1 MIDNKLQSL
10 IEKIANDSGWNICT
24 QLDDDVCIFNNSYF
38 PTAVYITIDEK
49 SNFLIS
55 FSDKINLLEI
65 INTSGEYQKPL
76 NDDTVV
82 IDNKIIAKDKVSL
95 SKILFR
101 ASELIYS
108 EPSNPLREFEE
119 EVKKELSTLK
129 AKGEIITTEREA
141 TVKQRVGQ
149 DKYRTAQLKYWG
161 NACAVTGCDVEVVLR
176 ASHAK
181 PWSDCKTDDERLDV
195 YNGFLLSADL
205 DALFDKGL
213 ISFTFDGEIMVS
225 PKIHHKQREILHL
238 TSDLKLRWIQEE
250 HYKYLDYH
258 HKYVWKN

>member
-1 MIDNKLQSL
+1 MIDNTMKSI

-24 QLDDDVCIFNNSYF
+24 QLDDDKCIFNNSYF
-38 PTAVYITIDEK
+38 STSVHITIDEEH
-49 SNFLIS
+49 NYLIS
-55 FSDKINLLEI
+55 FSDKINLSEI
-65 INTSGEYQKPL
+65 VNTAGIAQKPL
-76 NDDTVV
+76 ADDTIV
-82 IDNKIIAKDKVSL
+82 IGNIIIAKNKGSL

-108 EPSNPLREFEE
+108 EPSNPLREYEE
-119 EVKKELSTLK
+119 EVEKELIDLK

-149 DKYRTAQLKYWG
+149 DKYRMAQLKYWG
-161 NACAVTGCDVEVVLR
+161 NACAVTGCDVDIVLR

-181 PWSDCKTDDERLDV
+181 PWSDCETDDERLDV

-205 DALFDKGL
+205 DALFDKGY
-213 ISFTFDGEIMVS
+213 ISFTFDGKIMVS
-225 PKIHHKQREILHL
+225 SQITQKQREILHL
-238 TSDLKLRWIQEE
+238 TPELKLRWVQEE
-250 HYKYLDYH
+250 HHKYLDYH

>member
-1 MIDNKLQSL
+1 MIDNTTKSI

-38 PTAVYITIDEK
+38 LTAVHITLDEDN
-49 SNFLIS
+49 NFLIS
-55 FSDKINLLEI
+55 FSDKVKLLEI
-65 INTSGEYQKPL
+65 VNTAGTQQIAL
-76 NDDTVV
+76 GDDALVV
-82 IDNKIIAKDKVSL
+82 GDTIIAKNKGAL
-95 SKILFR
+95 AKILYR

-119 EVKKELSTLK
+119 EVEKEIIDLN
-129 AKGEIITTEREA
+129 AKGEILTTEREA
-141 TVKQRVGQ
+141 TIKQRVGQ
-149 DKYRTAQLKYWG
+149 DKYRMAQLKYWG

-181 PWSDCKTDDERLDV
+181 PWSDCETDAERLDV

-205 DALFDKGL
+205 DALFDKGF

-225 PKIHHKQREILHL
+225 PRIPNKQREILHL